1 MGENDSQ
8 ATRGGG
14 NLPPRTQQPTHPT
27 KLEQVAKSI
36 ADLTK
41 IAESAARIRRNS
53 KDLVEVETDDLHH
66 VIRDLRR
73 VHDALRQEAP
83 KDTLAK
89 ILENT
94 EEIKRKVTE
103 PKTTGHRLWSDI
115 AAGGNAAQPVAT
127 AQIQRQQATEKRRD
141 REVIVTVLDQMERDR
156 AGSRP
161 LNTIL
166 DSIRT
171 KEPKNATD
179 KAVALRQLPSKDYQ
193 IIMATEESKRTL
205 ETTDTWLQAI
215 APSARVKRTTYTVWA
230 HGIRIQA
237 IDADKQEEALATLRE
252 TNHRLHPD
260 MDLVRVAWTKR
271 NITSG
276 KRYGS
281 LIVETGNIETANRL
295 ISHGLVHEGEVKY
308 CERFIK
314 NARIIQCI
322 RCNRFGHTIRVCR
335 NQTTCGACAGEH
347 HTKDCQKAATT
358 RKCALCKGNHPAWDR
373 ACQYRLRE
381 VERAHLAIKTT
392 PAFYERSPPNTAAIP
407 TPAGASRGTS
417 TPQTPQLIR
426 RQVDDENGWQPVV
439 RGRKGRPSQL
449 TTAARA
455 ADQTRLEPS
464 SLKRQRRDSTPIQ
477 EDGMETDVIESTQ
490 SQLLL
495 THSQ

>member
-8 ATRGGG
+8 TTRGGG
-14 NLPPRTQQPTHPT
+14 QPPPRTQPPAHLT

-83 KDTLAK
+83 KDILAK

-94 EEIKRKVTE
+94 EEIKKKISE
-103 PKTTGHRLWSDI
+103 PKTTEHRLWSDV
-115 AAGGNAAQPVAT
+115 AAGSNTAQPAVT
-127 AQIQRQQATEKRRD
+127 AQIKRQQAVEKRKD
-141 REVIVTVLDQMERDR
+141 REVIVTVQDQMERDS

-166 DSIRT
+166 DAIRT
-171 KEPKNATD
+171 KEPKKATD

-205 ETTDTWLQAI
+205 EATDTWLQAI

-230 HGIRIQA
+230 HGVRIQA
-237 IDADKQEEALATLRE
+237 IDVGNQEEALATLRE
-252 TNHRLHPD
+252 ANYRLHPD

-271 NITSG
+271 NINSG

-281 LIVETGNIETANRL
+281 LIVETGSIETANRL
-295 ISHGLVHEGEVKY
+295 ILYGLVYEGEVKY

-314 NARIIQCI
+314 NARII
-322 RCNRFGHTIRVCR
+322 
-335 NQTTCGACAGEH
+335 
-347 HTKDCQKAATT
+347 
-358 RKCALCKGNHPAWDR
+358 
-373 ACQYRLRE
+373 
-381 VERAHLAIKTT
+381 
-392 PAFYERSPPNTAAIP
+392 
-407 TPAGASRGTS
+407 
-417 TPQTPQLIR
+417 
-426 RQVDDENGWQPVV
+426 
-439 RGRKGRPSQL
+439 
-449 TTAARA
+449 
-455 ADQTRLEPS
+455 
-464 SLKRQRRDSTPIQ
+464 
-477 EDGMETDVIESTQ
+477 
-490 SQLLL
+490 
-495 THSQ
+495 